1 MTDSAPAASPPVTR
15 LPAAP
20 RSGARE
26 AGGGD
31 AGAKE
36 AGSSRPD
43 PRWLRTREAILR
55 AGQMLFS
62 SHHLEG
68 VAIDD
73 LIRAAGVSKQSFY
86 NHFRD
91 RDELARDILRM
102 IRQDIDRLV
111 EAAIAPETD
120 PARRIA
126 TAICLYGRQ
135 ALTNPAQGWLI
146 ARLPLEDIAT
156 DSETNANIIRD
167 MGAGIA
173 SGRLT
178 GFNPETGLAYVLGV
192 VQGLVHR
199 ILSDGQPAPAAE
211 TSRQCL
217 AMLLRAFG
225 LDGQEAGTM
234 AAEIVDQVMAGK
246 RAA

>member
-1 MTDSAPAASPPVTR
+1 MTDPAAIAPP
-15 LPAAP
+15 PP
-20 RSGARE
+20 PEGGA
-26 AGGGD
+26 
-31 AGAKE
+31 
-36 AGSSRPD
+36 SRQD

-55 AGQMLFS
+55 AGQTLFS

-91 RDELARDILRM
+91 RDELAREILKAV
-102 IRQDIDRLV
+102 RQDIDMVV

-126 TAICLYGRQ
+126 MAICLYGRQ
-135 ALTNPAQGWLI
+135 ALLNPAQGWLI

-167 MGAGIA
+167 MRAGIA
-173 SGRLT
+173 AGRLA
-178 GFNPETGLAYVLGV
+178 GFSPETGLAYVLAV
-192 VQGLVHR
+192 AQGLVNR
-199 ILSDGQPAPAAE
+199 ILSDGKARPDGGEAPAAE
-211 TSRQCL
+211 TSRQFL

-225 LDGQEAGTM
+225 LGPDEAGAM
-234 AAEIVDQVMAGK
+234 ATGIVDQVMAGK
-246 RAA
+246 GPA

>member
-1 MTDSAPAASPPVTR
+1 MTDPSAIDTPSAS
-15 LPAAP
+15 AAP
-20 RSGARE
+20 PRGE
-26 AGGGD
+26 A
-31 AGAKE
+31 
-36 AGSSRPD
+36 SRPD

-91 RDELARDILRM
+91 RDELAREILKA

-126 TAICLYGRQ
+126 KAICLYGRQ
-135 ALTNPAQGWLI
+135 ALRNPTQGWLI

-156 DSETNANIIRD
+156 DSETNANLIRD
-167 MGAGIA
+167 MRAGIA
-173 SGRLT
+173 SGRLA
-178 GFNPETGLAYVLGV
+178 GFSPETGLAYVLAV
-192 VQGLVHR
+192 AQGLVNR
-199 ILSDGQPAPAAE
+199 ILSDGEEASAAE
-211 TSRQCL
+211 TSRQFL

-225 LDGQEAGTM
+225 LLPEEAGAM
-234 AAEIVDQVMAGK
+234 AAGIVDQVMAGK
-246 RAA
+246 GDA